1 MDGSDKIFPQ
11 ISNKILNILVI
22 VAVIIAALGFCI
34 DFSNTVNYG
43 AVDLRNR
50 VVGARL
56 LLEGKDPYYFKWQPG
71 MSERLLDPL
80 DDPNMKVSRVTV
92 PPTILMVQAPIAQ
105 LGYFQ
110 QKIIWLFVQ
119 WGLFLGAVAIFY
131 RTAPSNVQKK
141 LLLIISLLFFAGS
154 YFWRF
159 HIERGQIYV
168 LYLFLLACAY
178 GLGKSSSKFK
188 YNQVFSGF
196 LVGLT
201 ASFRPTVV
209 LMFIP
214 TFIYK
219 QWKLLIGNIIGLFS
233 GVFISFVF
241 AGISLWNSYFTAVK
255 GYADGNNIWNEDK
268 SKIIYPEQIEGMTNV
283 SSYIDFPSRDTS
295 FINFFQIKLG
305 LDLDPNI
312 FLVLLCIILLFV
324 AFFLYQNRIRKNTIN
339 VVFLSG
345 VLIYLISEY
354 FIPTPR
360 STYNNIQWIMP
371 VAILIIS
378 YNPIAFLTNRLNI
391 LLLIS
396 LFFSIGFTWMSMGIR
411 TSDTMMILYTV
422 LMFVGLIMKD
432 TPAPKYETESEK
444 EKIY

>member
-1 MDGSDKIFPQ
+1 
-11 ISNKILNILVI
+11 
-22 VAVIIAALGFCI
+22 
-34 DFSNTVNYG
+34 
-43 AVDLRNR
+43 
-50 VVGARL
+50 
-56 LLEGKDPYYFKWQPG
+56 
-71 MSERLLDPL
+71 
-80 DDPNMKVSRVTV
+80 
-92 PPTILMVQAPIAQ
+92 
-105 LGYFQ
+105 
-110 QKIIWLFVQ
+110 LFVQ
-119 WGLFLGAVAIFY
+119 WGLFLGAIAIFY
-131 RTAPSNVQKK
+131 RIASVNVQKK

-178 GLGKSSSKFK
+178 GLAKSSSKFK

-201 ASFRPTVV
+201 ASLRPTVV

-214 TFIYK
+214 SFIYK

-233 GVFISFVF
+233 GIFISFVF
-241 AGISLWNSYFTAVK
+241 AGASLWNSYFTAVK
-255 GYADGNNIWNEDK
+255 GYADGNTILNEDK
-268 SKIIYPEQIEGMTNV
+268 SEIIYPEQIEGMTNV

-305 LDLDPNI
+305 LNVDPNI
-312 FLVLLCIILLFV
+312 FLFLLGIALLFV
-324 AFFLYQNRIRKNTIN
+324 AFFLYQNRSRKNTIN

-345 VLIYLISEY
+345 ILIYLISEY

-371 VAILIIS
+371 VAILIMS
-378 YNPIAFLTNRLNI
+378 YNPINFLTNRLNI

-411 TSDTMMILYTV
+411 TSDTLMILYTV
-422 LMFVGLIMKD
+422 LMFVGLVMKD
-432 TPAPKYETESEK
+432 NPATKYETELEK
-444 EKIY
+444 EKIF